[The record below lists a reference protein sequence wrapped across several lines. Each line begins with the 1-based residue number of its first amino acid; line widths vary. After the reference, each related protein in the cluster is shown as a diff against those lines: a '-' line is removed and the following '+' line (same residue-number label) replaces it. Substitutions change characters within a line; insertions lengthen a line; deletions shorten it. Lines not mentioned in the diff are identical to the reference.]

1 MYIFYSVPVD
11 RAPDASLVGSP
22 LKVLYAK
29 DEKSSENNNCCVH
42 IFCCI
47 PIDRAC
53 GVSFVGSPLKKLYA
67 REIKEEW
74 EVQTNHSVLQAA

>member
-1 MYIFYSVPVD
+1 M
-11 RAPDASLVGSP
+11 APDASLVSSP

-42 IFCCI
+42 IFYCI

-53 GVSFVGSPLKKLYA
+53 GVSFVGSPLKKKKKKMYA
-67 REIKEEW
+67 KEIKEE
-74 EVQTNHSVLQAA
+74 